1 MIDNKELHSRREFFK
16 KAGKVVLPFIAGMV
30 LSFTPQIMKASTN
43 PMGCELGCYGG
54 CKSGCEGKCKYSC
67 SGGCNDN
74 CAVSCDKTCKRI
86 CSDDCYKACTGG
98 NQAYLE

>member
-1 MIDNKELHSRREFFK
+1 MNNNNDLQSRRQFFK
-16 KAGKVVLPFIAGMV
+16 NVAKAALPIIAGV
-30 LSFTPQIMKASTN
+30 LMSSAPQIVKATS

-54 CKSGCEGKCKYSC
+54 CKTGCQGRCKYSC

-74 CAVSCDKTCKRI
+74 CAVSCSRTCKRI
-86 CSDDCYKACTGG
+86 CSDNCYKACTGG